1 MSLFKNVFMESK
13 MCNYTQLYIFIHS
26 YQTVYQITQYLCL
39 RGIYIS
45 SYIYRHFIIQYF
57 HILSNGQFSSIK

>member
-45 SYIYRHFIIQYF
+45 S
-57 HILSNGQFSSIK
+57 